1 VRQEDLRQYRR
12 YAVAETFLRVTWLD
26 ASGDLKVENGTRP
39 INVSEKGM
47 AVELPQPA
55 LLLSR
60 IRMESEYGEFLGHGK
75 VRSCRPSG
83 EKFIV
88 GIEFAD
94 SLRWTAPD
102 DPVQEPIPLSAPPS
116 EEELAAAQEAAPP
129 EAPEA
134 LLWSDALSER
144 ASKSS
149 TPPPFPDLHWSL
161 GSTPDQGFFA
171 RLPIAVKAGALVL
184 VVMVLCSAFFGH
196 GRTVSGSAGHA
207 TASIVG
213 EQGWLTEWAS
223 DEAGS
228 RRGRQLTLY
237 RPSVNLSDYQMQFT
251 GQIESKAIGWVIRAE
266 DTKNYYAMKIES
278 DAPGSVQYTRFAVVH
293 GKQSLRTE
301 KRLPI
306 AVRAD
311 TAYNVKVEANG
322 PHFSAYI
329 QSEPV
334 DLWTDNRLKTGAVGF
349 LSETGESGRSSNIH
363 VSFPDTIGR

>member
-129 EAPEA
+129 EAPES

-184 VVMVLCSAFFGH
+184 VVIVLCSAFFGH
-196 GRTVSGSAGHA
+196 GRTVSGSSGHA

-223 DEAGS
+223 DVAGS

-237 RPSVNLSDYQMQFT
+237 RPSVNQSDYQMQFT
-251 GQIESKAIGWVIRAE
+251 GQIESK
-266 DTKNYYAMKIES
+266 
-278 DAPGSVQYTRFAVVH
+278 P
-293 GKQSLRTE
+293 
-301 KRLPI
+301 
-306 AVRAD
+306 
-311 TAYNVKVEANG
+311 
-322 PHFSAYI
+322 SA
-329 QSEPV
+329 
-334 DLWTDNRLKTGAVGF
+334 G
-349 LSETGESGRSSNIH
+349 
-363 VSFPDTIGR
+363 